1 MVLGTELQL
10 DVTLYFNIL
19 FDISKPVTSKAKTI
33 WMVINIGKSLLK
45 PHI

>member
-19 FDISKPVTSKAKTI
+19 FDISKSASSKAKTI
-33 WMVINIGKSLLK
+33 WMVINIGNPLLN